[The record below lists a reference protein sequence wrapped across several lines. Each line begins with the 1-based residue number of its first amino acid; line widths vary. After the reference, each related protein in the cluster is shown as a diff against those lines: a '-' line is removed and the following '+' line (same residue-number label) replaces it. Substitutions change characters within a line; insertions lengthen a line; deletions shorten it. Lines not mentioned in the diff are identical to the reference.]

1 MILFEKWSNT
11 LQEEKKKILDLL
23 WERPIEI
30 GHWVGFKDLT
40 EINNEWLRGF
50 LYNTQDQTLQGH
62 RGSYKTTT
70 LSLFFAIHSV
80 INPNETILFFR
91 KTGSDVNEIMRQT
104 SNILHSGCM
113 QKIVRILYDKDLIL
127 TVDKNSEINTN
138 LATTIKGQNQI
149 VGLGIGTSITG
160 KHADIVVT
168 DDIVNI
174 KDRISSAEREHT
186 KIAYQELQNIKNRN
200 GRFIN
205 TGTPWHKEDAFML
218 MPNPQKFDCYST
230 GLMTQEQI
238 DDLKLHMSASL
249 FAANYEL
256 KHIADE
262 DLMFP
267 EPLQGADA
275 SHVRNGICQLDSAF
289 YGEDYTAFTIMV
301 YEDGKYYAYGRLWR
315 KHVED
320 CYGELL
326 NLSTQFACGKMY
338 IEKNADKGMVSRDLR
353 NIGLRTVNYNESMN
367 KHIKISTYLKAIWA
381 DVIFVEGTDPEYIEQ
396 ICDYT
401 EDTEHDDAPDS
412 MASLARIIYPRI
424 AKREGRK
431 NIASDIISYEEA

>member
-1 MILFEKWSNT
+1 MISKE
-11 LQEEKKKILDLL
+11 QILNLL

-30 GHWVGFKDLT
+30 GHWVGFNDLT
-40 EINNEWLRGF
+40 DLHNEWLRGF
-50 LYNTQDQTLQGH
+50 LYDENDQTLQGH

-70 LSLFFAIHSV
+70 LSLFFAIHAV
-80 INPNETILFFR
+80 IKPNETLLFFR
-91 KTGSDVNEIMRQT
+91 KTGSDVKEIIRQT

-113 QKIVRILYDKDLIL
+113 NMIVRILYGKDLIL
-127 TVDKNSEINTN
+127 TVDQNSEISPN
-138 LATTIKGQNQI
+138 LSTTIKGQSQI

-168 DDIVNI
+168 DDIVNV
-174 KDRISSAEREHT
+174 KDRISSAERENT

-205 TGTPWHKEDAFML
+205 TGTPWHKEDAFTL
-218 MPNPQKFDCYST
+218 MPNPKKYDCYST
-230 GLMTQEQI
+230 GLMKPEQI
-238 DDLKLHMSASL
+238 EFLRLHMSPSL
-249 FAANYEL
+249 FSANYEL
-256 KHIADE
+256 KHIAD
-262 DLMFP
+262 DNVLFA
-267 EPLQGADA
+267 EPMQGAE
-275 SHVRNGICQLDSAF
+275 STHVMNGLCQLDAAF

-301 YEDGKYYAYGRLWR
+301 YENGHYYVFGKIWR

-320 CYGELL
+320 CYGQIL
-326 NLSTQFACGKMY
+326 NLYTQFACGKMF

-353 NIGLRTVNYNESMN
+353 NLGIRTVNYNESMN

-381 DVIFVEGTDPEYIEQ
+381 DVIFVDGTDPEYIEQ

-401 EDTEHDDAPDS
+401 EDAEHDDAPDS
-412 MASLARIIYPRI
+412 CASLARIMYPKI

-431 NIASDIISYEEA
+431 NVVSDIIEYE